1 MTHLPLF
8 FGSEALHLA
17 LRIIGYVL
25 AMIVIALVIV
35 SIERANGNGARWPLR
50 LLVWPLGAVTL
61 VSLLIAG
68 IKTLGVD
75 ATDALI
81 YTTWFKVGCLLAF
94 WTLAHRKH

>member
-8 FGSEALHLA
+8 LGSEELHLA
-17 LRIIGYVL
+17 LRIIGYGL
-25 AMIVIALVIV
+25 AVIVIALVMV
-35 SIERANGNGARWPLR
+35 SIERASGNGARWPLR
-50 LLVWPLGAVTL
+50 LLVWPLGAVT
-61 VSLLIAG
+61 VMSLIIAWL
-68 IKTLGVD
+68 KTVGVD